1 MKRSGL
7 ILLLGLFILSASC
20 NIKKAEQKKK
30 AENVDSVPV
39 DSTTMQMKYK
49 MANNTI
55 NNVYFKANGTEP
67 FWSLTI
73 SEKMIKLNIISD
85 SILTPHTNPVYAQ
98 DRNIKRYTLQT
109 ESAGM
114 NIEITQKEC
123 INAMSGIESPYSV
136 TVEFKKGRDK
146 KFTELEGCGH
156 YLTDYRLHDIWVLE
170 ALKGKKIT
178 KDDFIKKFP
187 QMEINTGTNTFT
199 GTTGCNRM
207 NGQLFFEYD
216 KLRFQKIMTTK
227 MMCLPDNKKEREF
240 LDALRTSTTYSIA
253 NNRLTLSNPDGD
265 LLVFKK
271 LD

>member
-1 MKRSGL
+1 MKRSG
-7 ILLLGLFILSASC
+7 IIVLLGILILSASC

-39 DSTTMQMKYK
+39 DSTTMQMKNK

-55 NNVYFKANGTEP
+55 NDVYFKANGTEP

-136 TVEFKKGRDK
+136 TVELKKGRDK

-156 YLTDYRLHDIWVLE
+156 YITDYRLHDI
-170 ALKGKKIT
+170 
-178 KDDFIKKFP
+178 
-187 QMEINTGTNTFT
+187 
-199 GTTGCNRM
+199 
-207 NGQLFFEYD
+207 
-216 KLRFQKIMTTK
+216 
-227 MMCLPDNKKEREF
+227 
-240 LDALRTSTTYSIA
+240 
-253 NNRLTLSNPDGD
+253 
-265 LLVFKK
+265 
-271 LD
+271 